1 MTKVVRRQPDETP
14 APLRIALLPIG
25 RELLTGRVQDTNSR
39 FLAARLFEM
48 GLRVGRVCV
57 VDDDPAAI
65 GREMRRC
72 RADGATVIVSTGGLG
87 PTPDDLTLRAVA
99 EAVGRPLVEDPE
111 ALAHV
116 ERRYRE
122 LHEAGRLL
130 VPGLTPDRRKMAWLP
145 QGARMLSNG
154 VGTAP
159 GVEVRWGRVRV
170 FCLPGVPA
178 EMEPMAEEHLFP
190 ALRGGGGPV
199 VRRLTLTFGVCDESS
214 LAGVIRSLQP
224 DHPGVLMKPEPKGYG
239 AHREMRVHLECEG
252 EAREVEERLRVAA
265 AALEAALA
273 GLGARQ

>member
-1 MTKVVRRQPDETP
+1 MQRQPDATP

-25 RELLTGRVQDTNSR
+25 REILTGRVQDTNSR

-48 GLRVGRVCV
+48 GLRVTRVCA

-99 EAVGRPLVEDPE
+99 GAVGRPLVEDPE

-145 QGARMLSNG
+145 QGARMLSNP

-178 EMEPMAEEHLFP
+178 EMQPMAEEHLFP
-190 ALRGGGGPV
+190 ALADPAGPV
-199 VRRLTLTFGVCDESS
+199 TRRLTLTFGVCDESS
-214 LAGVIRSLQP
+214 LAGVIRRLQP
-224 DHPGVLMKPEPKGYG
+224 DHPGVVMKPEPKGYG
-239 AHREMRVHLECEG
+239 AHREMRIHLECEG
-252 EAREVEERLRVAA
+252 EAREVEARLRDAA
-265 AALEAALA
+265 RALEAALSD
-273 GLGARQ
+273 LGGR

>member
-1 MTKVVRRQPDETP
+1 MRRPTDRTP
-14 APLRIALLPIG
+14 SPCRIALLPIG

-39 FLAARLFEM
+39 FLAGRFFEM
-48 GLRVGRVCV
+48 GLRVIRICT
-57 VDDDPAAI
+57 VDDDPVAI

-72 RADGATVIVSTGGLG
+72 RADGASVIVCTGGLG
-87 PTPDDLTLRAVA
+87 PTPDDLTLGAVA
-99 EAVGRPLVEDPE
+99 MAIGRPLVEDPD

-122 LHEAGRLL
+122 LHEAGRLV

-145 QGARMLSNG
+145 RGARMLSNR

-170 FCLPGVPA
+170 FCLPGVPT
-178 EMEPMAEEHLFP
+178 EMQPMAEEHLFP
-190 ALRGGGGPV
+190 AFAATGGPV

-214 LAGVIRSLQP
+214 LAGVIRRLQP
-224 DHPGVLMKPEPKGYG
+224 DHPGVVIKPEPKGYG

-252 EAREVEERLRVAA
+252 EAGEVAQRLRAA
-265 AALEAALA
+265 ARALEAALA
-273 GLGARQ
+273 DLAAH

>member
-1 MTKVVRRQPDETP
+1 MGGRHDGLTTP
-14 APLRIALLPIG
+14 VRIALLPIG

-39 FLAARLFEM
+39 FLAARFFEM
-48 GLRVGRVCV
+48 GLRVVRVCA

-72 RADGATVIVSTGGLG
+72 RADGATVIVCTGGLG

-99 EAVGRPLVEDPE
+99 EVVGRPLVEAPE

-122 LHEAGRLL
+122 LHEAGRLK
-130 VPGLTPDRRKMAWLP
+130 VPGLTEDRRKMALLP
-145 QGARMLSNG
+145 RGTRVLSNH

-159 GVEVRWGRVRV
+159 GAEIPWGRVRV

-190 ALRGGGGPV
+190 ALAGGGGVV
-199 VRRLTLTFGVCDESS
+199 VRRLTRTFAVCDESS
-214 LAGVIRSLQP
+214 LAGVIRRLHP

-239 AHREMRVHLECEG
+239 AQREMRVHLECEG
-252 EAREVEERLRVAA
+252 EAGDVEARLGRAA
-265 AALEAALA
+265 QALEAALA
-273 GLGARQ
+273 DLGWR

>member
-1 MTKVVRRQPDETP
+1 MRRKSDRANNPW
-14 APLRIALLPIG
+14 RIAILPIG
-25 RELLTGRVQDTNSR
+25 RELLTGRVQDTNSAWM
-39 FLAARLFEM
+39 AARLFEM
-48 GLRVGRVCV
+48 GLRVVRICA
-57 VDDDPAAI
+57 VDDDEVAI

-72 RADGATVIVSTGGLG
+72 RADGAAVIVCTGGLG

-99 EAVGRPLVEDPE
+99 RAVGRPLREDPE

-145 QGARMLSNG
+145 EGARMLSNG

-178 EMEPMAEEHLFP
+178 EMRPMAEEYVFP
-190 ALRGGGGPV
+190 ALLAAGGPV
-199 VRRLTLTFGVCDESS
+199 VRRLTLTFPVCDESS
-214 LAGVIRSLQP
+214 LAAVIRSLQP
-224 DHPGVLMKPEPKGYG
+224 DCPGVLMKPEPKGYG

-252 EAREVEERLRVAA
+252 EPGEVEARLRAA
-265 AALEAALA
+265 AQALQTAL
-273 GLGARQ
+273 GKLLMH